1 MNDIPIV
8 DSLNFA
14 NLAIVLLTL
23 FAGLAITYFG
33 FWLHKAAIYLIGA
46 FWGALVMT
54 LIGAAVSGDLA
65 WLWGIGGFFLGG
77 GLALAIHH
85 FIVFAIG
92 FSIGLFAAL
101 AMQLTEPLAMVIT
114 GLVFGTLMLV
124 AYKFMVVVFT
134 SFSGAVLLLVSII
147 NMGNLSETSNRLI
160 MLPSFFSYFGRLA
173 KTFWHSSEMGMV
185 VNTASNDLA
194 VYLILVVSGIAGQY
208 ILLHRGFSLFS
219 SDKAQASRQSP
230 NHTNQTKSDV
240 NQDIPSNNRQSEP
253 DYGLSLYIAQQW
265 VKTLP
270 LSDDGPVSVG
280 RDEANSIVLQDQDL
294 SRHHCH
300 IERCEDQLIF
310 RDLNSTNGTW
320 YLGREKKVQ
329 GTLEP
334 DEWIVVGNAQLMFHR
349 L

>member
-1 MNDIPIV
+1 MPIV

-23 FAGLAITYFG
+23 IAGLAITYFG
-33 FWLHKAAIYLIGA
+33 YWLHKAAIYLIGA
-46 FWGALVMT
+46 FWGALVMS

-65 WLWGIGGFFLGG
+65 WLWGVGGFFLGG

-101 AMQLTEPLAMVIT
+101 AMQLTEPLAMVIV
-114 GLVFGTLMLV
+114 GIVFGALMLV

-134 SFSGAVLLLVSII
+134 AFSGSVLLLVSII
-147 NMGNLSETSNRLI
+147 NMGSLSDPKDKLI
-160 MLPSFFSYFGRLA
+160 MLPSFFSYFGRLG
-173 KTFWHSSEMGMV
+173 KTFWRSSDISMV

-194 VYLILVVSGIAGQY
+194 VYLILVVSGVIGQY
-208 ILLHRGFSLFS
+208 ILSHRGFSLFS
-219 SDKAQASRQSP
+219 DDEPQASRQST
-230 NHTNQTKSDV
+230 NHNIQTGAGI
-240 NQDIPSNNRQSEP
+240 NQDIPSNNRQGEP
-253 DYGLSLYIAQQW
+253 EYGLSLYIAQRW
-265 VKTLP
+265 IKTLP
-270 LSDDGPVSVG
+270 LNNGGLLSVG
-280 RDEANSIVLQDQDL
+280 RDQTNSIVLQDQDL
-294 SRHHCH
+294 SRHHCQ

-320 YLGREKKVQ
+320 YLGKEKKVH